1 VRKRCFPAP
10 LLRIYAALRPERQIN
25 YSYPMVDQG
34 KTVAQVSCLYCGRK
48 IADDLATCPHCGA
61 VSHDQ
66 KKGYRAGARWRFML
80 LFIALAIACLFLIFW
95 LPR

>member
-1 VRKRCFPAP
+1 
-10 LLRIYAALRPERQIN
+10 
-25 YSYPMVDQG
+25 MVDQG